1 MASKK
6 DTNFLLYSLG
16 SDDDDD
22 AGDDM
27 VYSSLLASSDSNA
40 FVSDD
45 EAVDTHHQHKAVHEV
60 PHDDAP
66 VPQWR
71 MATLALWQFGYAAMM
86 AFIMAILLPL
96 QTLEMV
102 GKENKGTALGVSVA
116 VATVIATVISL
127 AFGQAS
133 DHISTPIGKRTP
145 FVVVSSAGLA
155 LLAVAMTWYGAA
167 GLTGAGVYVVYA
179 GLFLALRTC
188 AGVAETAFQPLL
200 PDLVPK
206 HQMGTVSGWWAM
218 GQMVGN
224 LFGLAGG
231 SILMDQT
238 GPVAVAIIISSL
250 LTIGTLAAALANREK
265 PTPKA
270 CSSSPA
276 ADNQNECVR
285 WPALRFLARYIKPFL
300 ISSNFRWIFAT
311 RFVTQLG
318 FGFVNNFVFYFI
330 HDVSPLPYRLFGLE
344 FTNTNDAVGIFAG
357 AIMLTAVFSG
367 YAGGALGDRLG
378 RKRMVYVSS
387 AFQTL
392 ACVGFVLLSVWPQ
405 QFTFL
410 VISGVVMGIGLGS
423 YLAVDFALATECLP
437 SEESRGTDLAV
448 WNLAMSLPI
457 AFSGPLGGVMLD
469 NGQRVGH
476 ALNLPNL
483 GYVGLFASCGFLLA
497 LSAFFVRRITV
508 GNPVRRRKP
517 TNEID
522 LELVEVEDDGTFQ

>member
-179 GLFLALRTC
+179 GLLLALRTC

-250 LTIGTLAAALANREK
+250 LTI
-265 PTPKA
+265 
-270 CSSSPA
+270 
-276 ADNQNECVR
+276 
-285 WPALRFLARYIKPFL
+285 ALRFLARYIKPFL

-423 YLAVDFALATECLP
+423 FLAVDFALATECLP